1 MCEYTGSYSSCVIF
15 RNHHHAVASVSGS
28 RRHIGFSL
36 RRMKNHCET
45 SDWHQHWCSGIS
57 VLLSLFLSFSICI
70 VMCCALSFIIPQ
82 VDIFLS
88 KGISSRRKQAKL
100 RGWEPTKILH
110 NTIHL
115 WDIYKISS
123 NSVDFRTNWWNK
135 IHDQEQLLK
144 VSAQKCACSPSSLVF
159 RLEGFIKNN
168 CLIFKMVNLHC
179 HLSCVAHY
187 LLLFPKLMFLY
198 QRPSHHDAS
207 KQSYEA
213 GNQQKCC
220 TTLSNFGTFSRHS
233 QIPSLLGPNG
243 QSNYDLA

>member
-1 MCEYTGSYSSCVIF
+1 MLWDLCVVEPVFIIFNLHCHVLCIIFYYSPS
-15 RNHHHAVASVSGS
+15 
-28 RRHIGFSL
+28 
-36 RRMKNHCET
+36 
-45 SDWHQHWCSGIS
+45 WY
-57 VLLSLFLSFSICI
+57 FSIKGHL
-70 VMCCALSFIIPQ
+70 VTTQA
-82 VDIFLS
+82 S
-88 KGISSRRKQAKL
+88 KAKRL
-100 RGWEPTKILH
+100 GTNKNTAR

-115 WDIYKISS
+115 WDIFKIFS
-123 NSVDFRTNWWNK
+123 NSFDFRTNWWNK

-144 VSAQKCACSPSSLVF
+144 MSAQKCACSPSSLVF